1 MWMRYY
7 DVANRNETNEE
18 TWNTQDNEWSK
29 FPEDAE
35 NDGILNKYQQI
46 HLEEEERNIYLD
58 KHICRLN
65 LERKYNIL
73 LQLST

>member
-35 NDGILNKYQQI
+35 SDGIFNKYQ
-46 HLEEEERNIYLD
+46 
-58 KHICRLN
+58 
-65 LERKYNIL
+65 
-73 LQLST
+73 